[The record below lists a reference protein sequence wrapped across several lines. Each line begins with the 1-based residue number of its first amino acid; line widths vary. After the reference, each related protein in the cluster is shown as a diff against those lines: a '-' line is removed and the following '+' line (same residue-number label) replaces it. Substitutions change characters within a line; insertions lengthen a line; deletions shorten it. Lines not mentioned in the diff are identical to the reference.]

1 MDRRNFIKGTAALG
15 GTLGS
20 VFGSGSGAGLG
31 ARLVGG
37 LAPGALWLEA
47 VSEAA
52 AGPLEYNLK
61 ADLIAPGTYVV
72 IGPTEYFSH
81 ENGGNIVNTAFV
93 DTDDGVVVIDTGPS
107 LRYGNELRR
116 LIKKTINKDIVRV
129 YITHHHPDHFLGNQA
144 FDQDHIASLPKVI
157 SNIKAE
163 GEAFVENMYRL
174 EGDWMRGTQVV
185 LPKVALK
192 SSEIIG
198 GHAFEV
204 LPLGGHT
211 SADMAILD
219 AKTGVL
225 FAGDL
230 AFLDRAPTTPHA
242 DLARWHKS
250 LGALEKIKHD
260 VLVPGHGPAEGGG
273 RAIAQTRDYLK
284 WLETMMRSSIDQG
297 LNMTDIMATPIPERF
312 SSISV
317 LPGEMQRSVAHL
329 YRAMEEDLL
338 PLVSKGGG

>member
-1 MDRRNFIKGTAALG
+1 MHRRKFIKGTGALG
-15 GTLGS
+15 TGLVT
-20 VFGSGSGAGLG
+20 SGVWSN
-31 ARLVGG
+31 
-37 LAPGALWLEA
+37 ALTQAL
-47 VSEAA
+47 

-61 ADLIAPGTYVV
+61 ATLVAPGTYVV
-72 IGPTEYFSH
+72 IGATEYFSH

-116 LIKKTINKDIVRV
+116 LIKTTLNKDIVRV

-144 FDQDHIASLPKVI
+144 FDRASIATLPKVI
-157 SNIKAE
+157 ENIKAE
-163 GEAFVENMYRL
+163 GEGLVENMYRL

-185 LPKVALK
+185 IPGLALK

-211 SADMAILD
+211 SADLAILD

-242 DLARWHKS
+242 ELGRWHKS
-250 LGALEKIKHD
+250 LDELEKIKHD
-260 VLVPGHGPAEGGG
+260 LVVPGHGPAEGGG

-284 WLETMMRSSIDQG
+284 WLEGMMRSSIEKG
-297 LNMTDIMATPIPERF
+297 LNMTDIMETPIPARF
-312 SSISV
+312 KSVDV

-329 YRAMEEDLL
+329 YRKMEEELL
-338 PLVSKGGG
+338 PIVAKGGR

>member
-1 MDRRNFIKGTAALG
+1 MDRRKFIKSTAAFG
-15 GTLGS
+15 GILGS
-20 VFGSGSGAGLG
+20 G
-31 ARLVGG
+31 LVGG
-37 LAPGALWLEA
+37 LVGGASWMHSAAQA
-47 VSEAA
+47 V
-52 AGPLEYNLK
+52 AGPLEYGLK
-61 ADLIAPGTYVV
+61 ASLIAQGTYVV
-72 IGPTEYFSH
+72 IGRSEYFSH

-93 DTDDGVVVIDTGPS
+93 DTADGVVVIDSGPS

-116 LIKKTINKDIVRV
+116 LIKKTIKKDIVRV

-144 FDQDHIASLPKVI
+144 FDTKTIATLPKI
-157 SNIKAE
+157 IDNIKTQ
-163 GEAFVENMYRL
+163 GEAFVENMYRM

-185 LPKVALK
+185 VPGMALK

-211 SADMAILD
+211 SADLAILD

-242 DLARWHKS
+242 DLGRWHKS
-250 LGALEKIKHD
+250 LNDLDKIKHD
-260 VLVPGHGPAEGGG
+260 VLVPGHGAAEGGG
-273 RAIAQTRDYLK
+273 RAIAQTRDYLT
-284 WLETMMRSSIDQG
+284 WLETTFRSSIERG
-297 LNMTDIMATPIPERF
+297 LNMTDVMETAIPERF
-312 SSISV
+312 SSVAV

-329 YRAMEEDLL
+329 YRKMEESIL
-338 PLVSKGGG
+338 PLVTKGGG

>member
-1 MDRRNFIKGTAALG
+1 MDRRKFLRGSAALG
-15 GTLGS
+15 
-20 VFGSGSGAGLG
+20 VGAGI
-31 ARLVGG
+31 VGG
-37 LAPGALWLEA
+37 GVSGLLWPQA
-47 VSEAA
+47 MEAA
-52 AGPLEYNLK
+52 FAQPLEYNLK
-61 ADLIAPGTYVV
+61 ASLIAPGTYVV
-72 IGPTEYFSH
+72 IGATEYFSH

-93 DTDDGVVVIDTGPS
+93 DTPDGVVVIDSGPS

-116 LIKKTINKDIVRV
+116 LIKTTLKKDIVRV
-129 YITHHHPDHFLGNQA
+129 YVTHHHPDHFLGNQA
-144 FDQDHIASLPKVI
+144 FDQSIIASLPKI
-157 SNIKAE
+157 IENIKAE

-185 LPKVALK
+185 LPGLALK

-211 SADMAILD
+211 SADLAILD

-225 FAGDL
+225 FTGDL

-250 LGALEKIKHD
+250 LNDLGKIKHN
-260 VLVPGHGPAEGGG
+260 VLVPGHGQAEGGG

-284 WLETMMRSSIDQG
+284 WLETMMRSSVERG
-297 LNMTDIMATPIPERF
+297 LDMTDVMETPIPERF
-312 SSISV
+312 SSLTV
-317 LPGEMQRSVAHL
+317 LPGEMHRSVAHL

-338 PLVSKGGG
+338 PLVTKGGG